1 MQLQLSL
8 RLSLQSRVI
17 SRVGWDLL
25 LFEAFLVVVK
35 HPIVVPLVSAA
46 LLSVVVDL
54 IPHPRNALTVVCA

>member
-8 RLSLQSRVI
+8 HPCLQSRVI

-35 HPIVVPLVSAA
+35 HPLVSAA